1 MGMASMEAKTR
12 RKGVK
17 IVEEALKAIL
27 AVIFE

>member
-1 MGMASMEAKTR
+1 MASMEAKTM

-17 IVEEALKAIL
+17 IAEEALKAIL